1 MSTSRWILTIALII
15 WWKVGLSQDVIFTE
29 TCGNPAGSVPVTVYT
44 GWSNPV
50 YPVFSG
56 NVNVEKVSPSSGY
69 EGASGGGNIYFK
81 GLANVRF
88 MIDWI
93 NTEDYED
100 VELQFGV
107 IKLGNG
113 SVRSHLKVETS
124 IDGLFW
130 KNLPFNA
137 EESAGC
143 WVLAETGDDLP
154 RAKRLRIRFSTQSAS
169 PRPFRIDDISL
180 EGEMEDCVLPVTVS
194 SFGVEPRELFNLVK
208 WNTLSETHIKYYTV
222 NRSLDGRSWS
232 LIANIPS
239 RWEESLTNRYQIEDE
254 EIRPGLM
261 YYQLLVYEEDGSVH
275 HPRMAAVMREEGEE
289 VKYYDMMGNEV
300 KNPGFGR
307 VLFRKKNNHIDKIYI
322 SYEK

>member
-1 MSTSRWILTIALII
+1 MLPSRWILTIVLII

-29 TCGNPAGSVPVTVYT
+29 TCGNPVGSVPVTVYT

-69 EGASGGGNIYFK
+69 EDASGGGNIYFK

-88 MIDWI
+88 TIDWI

-100 VELQFGV
+100 VKLQFGV
-107 IKLGNG
+107 LKLGNG
-113 SVRSHLKVETS
+113 SVRTHLKVETS

-130 KNLPFNA
+130 KNLPFNT

-143 WVLAETGDDLP
+143 WVLAETGDNLP
-154 RAKRLRIRFSTQSAS
+154 IAKRLRIRFSTQSAS
-169 PRPFRIDDISL
+169 PRAFRIDDISL
-180 EGEMEDCVLPVTVS
+180 KGEIEDCVLPVTVS
-194 SFGVEPRELFNLVK
+194 SFGVKPLDMSNLVQ
-208 WNTLSETHIKYYTV
+208 WNTLSENHIKYYTV
-222 NRSLDGRSWS
+222 NRSQDGRSWS
-232 LIANIPS
+232 LIANVPS
-239 RWEESLTNRYQIEDE
+239 RWEESLTNRYQIEDGE
-254 EIRPGLM
+254 VRPGLM
-261 YYQLLVYEEDGSVH
+261 YYQLLVYEEDGGVH
-275 HPRMAAVMREEGEE
+275 HPRMAAVMREEGDE
-289 VKYYDMMGNEV
+289 VKYYDMMGNQV

-307 VLFRKKNNHIDKIYI
+307 VLFRKRNNHIDKIYI